1 VLHLVLSVLDIS
13 LLDVHTP
20 QLFAMSEP
28 SNLFSLA
35 RSKLHLSVGGKDN
48 CSLHRWVLL
57 KNSIVQSSSVTATAA
72 VTCCPNPVYSLVN
85 GEEDDPDEEVGSEE
99 SDSFMFPDAGKL
111 VGGHTAVV
119 NSSEADWLD
128 SLLETLGDE
137 DEDEFTVDSDAH
149 VSIIPVDDDDDQLL
163 FSPMVSPMSS
173 SDDLSNQSPYITDVS
188 YPYPYPVPYPP
199 FNPPLNHS
207 YDSQLS
213 FSPAPYED
221 PLPCQDLDDSENL
234 SVPDAI
240 EDTSDDESDTPL
252 TPSIRSTASISPID
266 AASVP
271 LPAERS
277 RLRHTHP
284 HIYVDETDSY
294 FYPFDPLPFPEEHF
308 HSYTAYQEC

>member
-1 VLHLVLSVLDIS
+1 
-13 LLDVHTP
+13 
-20 QLFAMSEP
+20 MSEP
-28 SNLFSLA
+28 SNLSSLA

-57 KNSIVQSSSVTATAA
+57 KNSIVQSSAVTATTPA
-72 VTCCPNPVYSLVN
+72 TDYPNPVYSLVN
-85 GEEDDPDEEVGSEE
+85 GEDDDPDEEVGSEE
-99 SDSFMFPDAGKL
+99 GDSFMFPDAGKL

-137 DEDEFTVDSDAH
+137 DEDEFAVDSDVH

-173 SDDLSNQSPYITDVS
+173 SDDLPNQSSYVS
-188 YPYPYPVPYPP
+188 YSYPIPYPP
-199 FNPPLNHS
+199 FHPPLIHS
-207 YDSQLS
+207 YDSPLS
-213 FSPAPYED
+213 SFPAPYED
-221 PLPCQDLDDSENL
+221 PLPYQDLDDSENL

-252 TPSIRSTASISPID
+252 TPSIRSTASITLAD

-271 LPAERS
+271 LPVERS

-284 HIYVDETDSY
+284 HIYVDGDDSY
-294 FYPFDPLPFPEEHF
+294 FYPFDPLPFPDEHH
-308 HSYTAYQEC
+308 HSYIAYQEC

>member
-1 VLHLVLSVLDIS
+1 MTES
-13 LLDVHTP
+13 
-20 QLFAMSEP
+20 

-57 KNSIVQSSSVTATAA
+57 KNSIVQSSSVPATATA
-72 VTCCPNPVYSLVN
+72 TGPNPVYSLVN

-99 SDSFMFPDAGKL
+99 GDSFMFPDAGKF

-137 DEDEFTVDSDAH
+137 DEDEFTVDVH
-149 VSIIPVDDDDDQLL
+149 VSMLPVDDDDDQLL

-173 SDDLSNQSPYITDVS
+173 SDDLPNQSPYVS
-188 YPYPYPVPYPP
+188 YSYPVPYPP
-199 FNPPLNHS
+199 FHPPLSHS
-207 YDSQLS
+207 YDSPLS
-213 FSPAPYED
+213 SFPAPYED
-221 PLPCQDLDDSENL
+221 PLPYHDLDDSENL

-252 TPSIRSTASISPID
+252 TPSVRSTSSMTLID
-266 AASVP
+266 AASIP
-271 LPAERS
+271 LPVERS

-284 HIYVDETDSY
+284 HIYVDGDDSCY
-294 FYPFDPLPFPEEHF
+294 YPFDPLPFADEHH
-308 HSYTAYQEC
+308 HSYPAYQEC